1 MPLLAPQFS
10 SVCANISAT
19 LQAAAAASHSNG
31 PTSHSIWSTTKPR
44 RRESETEH
52 ANQRAIDRAPSP
64 RAAQPRGARRET
76 RERGFLFFFR
86 FFRFSLGFLLVN
98 SRFYP
103 FSIRFFSIY
112 TYRLVFNLY
121 MYIQSLYMCVFVLI
135 AKPFYNVEQEGVKRI
150 SWA

>member
-1 MPLLAPQFS
+1 MVQPRIRFGVRPNRGGGRARLKTL
-10 SVCANISAT
+10 ISAP
-19 LQAAAAASHSNG
+19 LIARPPPVRRSHVA
-31 PTSHSIWSTTKPR
+31 
-44 RRESETEH
+44 H
-52 ANQRAIDRAPSP
+52 A
-64 RAAQPRGARRET
+64 
-76 RERGFLFFFR
+76 ERLVSAVLFSFFFFR

-121 MYIQSLYMCVFVLI
+121 MYIQSLYLCVFVLI